1 MLFRQLRERES
12 GRTEKSEPR
21 LDDGL
26 YLGVENRSGESRVGT
41 AYGVPVPRSER
52 WCERMSA
59 GNQTANGGARVP
71 CEDSL
76 ALPGIPRLRAALSS
90 TGWQSAIRWM
100 PDPRSWS
107 TVSQERQR
115 EG

>member
-90 TGWQSAIRWM
+90 TGWQSAIR
-100 PDPRSWS
+100 
-107 TVSQERQR
+107 
-115 EG
+115 